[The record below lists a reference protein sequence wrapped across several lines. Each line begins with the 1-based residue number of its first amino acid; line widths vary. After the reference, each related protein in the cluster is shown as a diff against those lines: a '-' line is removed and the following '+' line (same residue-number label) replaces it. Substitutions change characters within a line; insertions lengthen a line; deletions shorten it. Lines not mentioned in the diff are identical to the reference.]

1 MILVRVISFME
12 MVSFLDYGDIM
23 VKFGR
28 YM

>member
-1 MILVRVISFME
+1 MIPVRVISFME
-12 MVSFLDYGDIM
+12 RVSFLDYGDTM